1 MFCFSCSTSWLGMYV
16 FYVSFL
22 YIAQVVLQFFVFR
35 TWKNV
40 VCMIGREK
48 KTDNFLFLFMVW
60 DQRGRDNLIQCLVMC
75 FFSYFFLFF
84 SFKKLL
90 YCCVLSTSVRYFYS
104 SIVGE
109 EKSAGKHLLVKM
121 CQQQSG
127 LTSFFFSL
135 FLAANSNR
143 SVCSRLFLSISFLF
157 FFFPTAITIMIRLF
171 FADFFRIIYLFSFYY
186 SLSDFGSFSSFSSE
200 SSALPLL
207 DLLLSSV
214 ATAFLTEWKMRF
226 LT

>member
-1 MFCFSCSTSWLGMYV
+1 MLSYV
-16 FYVSFL
+16 F
-22 YIAQVVLQFFVFR
+22 FF
-35 TWKNV
+35 
-40 VCMIGREK
+40 I
-48 KTDNFLFLFMVW
+48 
-60 DQRGRDNLIQCLVMC
+60 
-75 FFSYFFLFF
+75 FFLFF

-104 SIVGE
+104 SIAGE

-127 LTSFFFSL
+127 LTSFFSL
-135 FLAANSNR
+135 CFWRQIQIDLF
-143 SVCSRLFLSISFLF
+143 VLVYFCQFLSF

-214 ATAFLTEWKMRF
+214 ATAFLTE
-226 LT
+226 

>member
-1 MFCFSCSTSWLGMYV
+1 MLYVWL
-16 FYVSFL
+16 
-22 YIAQVVLQFFVFR
+22 AE
-35 TWKNV
+35 K
-40 VCMIGREK
+40 K

-104 SIVGE
+104 SIGGE

-171 FADFFRIIYLFSFYY
+171 FCRFFQDYLSFFFLLFLVGFWVIFLVFIRVFSVTITGFA
-186 SLSDFGSFSSFSSE
+186 SF
-200 SSALPLL
+200 
-207 DLLLSSV
+207 
-214 ATAFLTEWKMRF
+214 
-226 LT
+226 

>member
-1 MFCFSCSTSWLGMYV
+1 MLYVWL
-16 FYVSFL
+16 
-22 YIAQVVLQFFVFR
+22 AE
-35 TWKNV
+35 K
-40 VCMIGREK
+40 K
-48 KTDNFLFLFMVW
+48 KTDNFFLFLVW
-60 DQRGRDNLIQCLVMC
+60 DQRGRDNLIQCLVM
-75 FFSYFFLFF
+75 FFSYFFSFL

-135 FLAANSNR
+135 FLAANSSR
-143 SVCSRLFLSISFLF
+143 FVCFRLFLSISSF
-157 FFFPTAITIMIRLF
+157 FFFPTAITNDSFVLQIFSGLF
-171 FADFFRIIYLFSFYY
+171 FFFFYY

>member
-1 MFCFSCSTSWLGMYV
+1 MLSYV
-16 FYVSFL
+16 FF
-22 YIAQVVLQFFVFR
+22 I
-35 TWKNV
+35 
-40 VCMIGREK
+40 
-48 KTDNFLFLFMVW
+48 
-60 DQRGRDNLIQCLVMC
+60 
-75 FFSYFFLFF
+75 FFLFF
-84 SFKKLL
+84 LSKSCTVVFWALQLGISNLLSQEKK
-90 YCCVLSTSVRYFYS
+90 
-104 SIVGE
+104 
-109 EKSAGKHLLVKM
+109 KSAGEYFLVKM

-127 LTSFFFSL
+127 LTSFFLFSL

-143 SVCSRLFLSISFLF
+143 FVCYRLFFVN
-157 FFFPTAITIMIRLF
+157 FFPFFSSPQPSQMIRLF
-171 FADFFRIIYLFSFYY
+171 CRFFQDYFSFFFYY